1 MWGHT
6 PTRVPD
12 THTADK
18 VFVPE
23 VVNMVQATDDDATT
37 ADNVTRFPSATS
49 EPQAS
54 PRDPTSALR
63 SKRYRRAR
71 KQGAGRDGRASKRD
85 GKRAPDGQGEKQ
97 NKIKPGVTVTTPEM
111 CALAARIGDG
121 RATPGDLKLAER
133 LIMALVDRLPPDSTI
148 DLAV

>member
-1 MWGHT
+1 MISMGA
-6 PTRVPD
+6 PAKDV
-12 THTADK
+12 TA
-18 VFVPE
+18 P
-23 VVNMVQATDDDATT
+23 
-37 ADNVTRFPSATS
+37 
-49 EPQAS
+49 
-54 PRDPTSALR
+54 LR
-63 SKRYRRAR
+63 ARRYRRR
-71 KQGAGRDGRASKRD
+71 KA
-85 GKRAPDGQGEKQ
+85 